1 MPDMLITK
9 RPNNTTNSRLI
20 SVPEQTVDQLI
31 NSKFQEYIKSF
42 SLTFSRISFVIL
54 IKKGESCS
62 KKIK

>member
-31 NSKFQEYIKSF
+31 NSKFQENIKSF
-42 SLTFSRISFVIL
+42 SLTFSRKSFVIL
-54 IKKGESCS
+54 IKKWKSCS

>member
-20 SVPEQTVDQLI
+20 SVPEQTVDQLN
-31 NSKFQEYIKSF
+31 NSKSQEYIKSF
-42 SLTFSRISFVIL
+42 SLTFSRKSFVIL
-54 IKKGESCS
+54 IKKWKSCS